1 METIQMRA
9 MNTDVLLAAEGQSDQ
24 LQSGFEQARQFIQ
37 ASESRFTRFSE
48 QSELSELNRSTGRRF
63 RASPGLFSIVSLTR
77 RFFHLTRGLFD
88 PSILP
93 DLKRVGYDR
102 SMDLLRQEGASP
114 LFESLLDGER
124 PSLSEMDLD
133 ESDQSI
139 LLPSGMALD
148 LGGIAKGWIAE
159 QAANIL
165 SSVSTACVVDAGGDI
180 FMVGLPTGLDQWL
193 VELED
198 PLQPENTLT
207 ALKVNPG
214 AIATSTVT
222 KRVWKQAGEDRHHII
237 DPRTHAPAVS
247 DWISVTV
254 VAPHAYEAEVFAKAL
269 LIAGPQEAQG
279 IARTSGIQFSYLAV
293 DQARKIWG
301 NQESLE
307 SLLGTAQS
315 FGTKSLLL
323 PVN

>member
-1 METIQMRA
+1 METLQLRA
-9 MNTDVLLAAEGQSDQ
+9 MNTDVLLAAEGQPDRP
-24 LQSGFEQARQFIQ
+24 QSGFEQARQFIQ

-48 QSELSELNRSTGRRF
+48 QSELSELNRSAGGRF
-63 RASPGLFSIVSLTR
+63 KASSDLFSLVSLAR

-93 DLKRVGYDR
+93 DLKRAGYDR
-102 SMDLLRQEGASP
+102 SMDLVRQQGPAP
-114 LFESLLDGER
+114 LLESLLAGER
-124 PSLSEMDLD
+124 SSLSEMDLD
-133 ESDQSI
+133 EADHTI
-139 LLPSGMALD
+139 LLPYGMALD

-159 QAANIL
+159 QAALIL
-165 SSVSTACVVDAGGDI
+165 ARVSSACAVDAGGDMFLI
-180 FMVGLPTGLDQWL
+180 GLPAGLDQWP

-214 AIATSTVT
+214 AVATSTVT
-222 KRVWKQAGEDRHHII
+222 KRVWKQADQNRHHII

-254 VAPHAYEAEVFAKAL
+254 TAPHAYEAEVFAKAL

-279 IARTSGIQFSYLAV
+279 IARNSGIQFSYLAV
-293 DQARKIWG
+293 DQTRKIWG

-307 SLLGTAQS
+307 NLLDAGQN
-315 FGTKSLLL
+315 FGSMPALL
-323 PVN
+323 PMN